1 MELAAKAPAPATPT
15 SGIDWLGH
23 SSFRIRGSRTIY
35 VDPWNI
41 GPGPHDAAD
50 LILITH
56 PHSDHCSPSDV
67 ARLPGSAGAEIVTV
81 ADASRKLARPSRI
94 LAPGE
99 RTVVQGV
106 VIEAVPA
113 YNIGKPFHPKQ
124 NRWAGFR
131 ITMDGRTIYHAG
143 DTDRIPE
150 MAGFSCD
157 VALLPVSGKYGMNAE
172 EAAAAAV
179 DLAAGAVVPMHYG
192 GFIGSEED
200 ARRFASLLEIPV
212 FILERKVGR

>member
-1 MELAAKAPAPATPT
+1 MKLPAKAPAPATPT

-35 VDPWNI
+35 VDPWDV
-41 GPGPHDAAD
+41 GPGPHDSAD

-56 PHSDHCSPSDV
+56 PHSDHCSPSDL
-67 ARLPGSAGAEIVTV
+67 ARLPGSASAEIVTV
-81 ADASRKLARPSRI
+81 ADASRKLARPCHV
-94 LAPGE
+94 LEPGE
-99 RTVVQGV
+99 RTVIQGV

-113 YNIGKPFHPKQ
+113 YNINRPFHPKQ

-157 VALLPVSGKYGMNAE
+157 VALLPVGGKYGMDAE
-172 EAAAAAV
+172 EAAAAAA
-179 DLAAGAVVPMHYG
+179 DLSAGAVVPMHYG
-192 GFIGSEED
+192 GFVGSDEA
-200 ARRFASLLEIPV
+200 ARRLASLSEVPV